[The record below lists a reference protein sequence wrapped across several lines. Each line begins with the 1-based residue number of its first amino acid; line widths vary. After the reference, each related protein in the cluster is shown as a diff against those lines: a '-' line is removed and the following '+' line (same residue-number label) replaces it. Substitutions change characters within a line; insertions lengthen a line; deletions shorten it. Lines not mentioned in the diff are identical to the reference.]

1 MSGLNNLFKMIVA
14 MVLIIVTISCEKD
27 NGGSGID
34 STINISG
41 KKLLTVSSAAS
52 GFEVKYSVTGS
63 GAGQAV
69 TAVSDQD
76 WAVVDGSVPGT
87 VSVSVGANLS
97 AEDRTAVITLTLK
110 GAEDAFVT
118 VLQSSDPDYRIDT
131 KQSFALAVTDVEA
144 SSAFVT
150 IAPTNSDSYYC
161 YGVVT
166 AEQYSKFNG
175 DGKAFVADYAKQL
188 IDYARKA
195 AEANGQEFSLKNYL
209 TKGYKAHSYDGFT
222 PLSDYYLF
230 AFDMTLGGE
239 YSGNVAVKKF
249 TTKKYPDSAPDF
261 TITVDASDNARVTV
275 VPSDNVASYIL
286 TVDPLATWEQSPT
299 PKANAE
305 EFLKYVEENGYSIRS
320 FMHEGRYSIPYYT
333 PGAQINNLTTGDYVA
348 YAFGYNGSKI
358 TTGISYL
365 KFHFD
370 EPKK

>member
-1 MSGLNNLFKMIVA
+1 MRGLNNLFKMIVA
-14 MVLIIVTISCEKD
+14 MVLTIVTISCEKD

-41 KKLLTVSSAAS
+41 KKLLTVSSEAS

-150 IAPTNSDSYYC
+150 VAPTNSDSYYC

-195 AEANGQEFSLKNYL
+195 AEANGQGLSLKNYL
-209 TKGYKAHSYDGFT
+209 TKGYKSHTYDGFT

-239 YSGNVAVKKF
+239 CSGNVAVKKF

-261 TITVDASDNARVTV
+261 RITVDADANVKV
-275 VPSDNVASYIL
+275 VPSDASVTYVL
-286 TVDPLATWEQSPT
+286 TVDSYEVWSKSAT
-299 PKANAE
+299 PKACAE
-305 EFLKYVEENGYSIRS
+305 DFLKWVEESDHSIRS
-320 FMHEGRYSIPYYT
+320 FMHQGEFSECYYN
-333 PGAQINNLTTGDYVA
+333 PKAQMGNLTTGDYVA